1 MSKSNQAETSAKNL
15 LNYGLL
21 GWALGAVAVPIYIQ
35 VPYLYTR
42 IYEVPSAW
50 VGIILL
56 LSRLL
61 DAVLDPAIGLW
72 VDRRNGTDSGQGNRY
87 ALPLLL
93 AVPLLLLG
101 MAGVFFPLG
110 STPTEYAASLMASL
124 IVVHLGYSFASIAYQ
139 AWGAELGHTDKERST
154 YVAVREGVGILGVV
168 FAVSLA
174 LETNAGLIFTVF
186 AAMLVLGMFLLLK
199 FSPQP
204 DKTAR
209 QTANAPNTLA
219 ALGTAFNAAQTS
231 VMTSIRTGLAD
242 IVQPLRRQNFR
253 KLMGVFLC
261 NGLAAALPA
270 TLVPFYMRDRLGL
283 GDSDQWV
290 LAVYFLVGAASTVFW
305 VWLSSKIGLARA
317 WLLGMLLSIPAFVVV
332 VVLGEGDLAGY
343 LLVCVVT
350 GFALGADLSLPA
362 ALVAR
367 LIEENG
373 ERGKTEGTYF
383 GLWNWVNKFNLAL
396 APSFALGTLQWFN
409 YSADMAKTDSYQG
422 MGLLEQLG
430 NDPLLWVY
438 ALLPCA
444 LKLLA
449 IVLLGRSGLAS
460 INSAPPNTATGS
472 TA

>member
-1 MSKSNQAETSAKNL
+1 MNQPSTRTSAKDL

-35 VPYLYTR
+35 VPYLYSR

-56 LSRLL
+56 ISRLL

-72 VDRRNGTDSGQGNRY
+72 VDRRSGQGNRY

-110 STPTEYAASLMASL
+110 DNPTEYAASLMVSL
-124 IVVHLGYSFASIAYQ
+124 IIVHLGYSFASIAYQ

-154 YVAVREGVGILGVV
+154 FVAVREGVGILGVV

-186 AAMLVLGMFLLLK
+186 AIMLVLGMFLLLK

-204 DKTAR
+204 DRSAQQAAH
-209 QTANAPNTLA
+209 QTAPPPASALAQSFNNAQA
-219 ALGTAFNAAQTS
+219 
-231 VMTSIRTGLAD
+231 SIVVAIRKGFAD
-242 IVQPLRRQNFR
+242 IVQPLRRRNFR

-317 WLLGMLLSIPAFVVV
+317 WLLGMVISIPAFIVVI
-332 VVLGEGDLAGY
+332 VLGEGDLAGY
-343 LLVCVVT
+343 LFVCIVT

-383 GLWNWVNKFNLAL
+383 GLWNWINKFNLAL

-409 YSADMAKTDSYQG
+409 YSADMATTDSYQN
-422 MGLLEQLG
+422 MSLMQQLA

-438 ALLPCA
+438 ALVPCA

-460 INSAPPNTATGS
+460 LNQSTNNTAIGS

>member
-1 MSKSNQAETSAKNL
+1 MNQTNTRTSAKDL

-35 VPYLYTR
+35 VPYLYSR

-61 DAVLDPAIGLW
+61 DALLDPAIGLW
-72 VDRRNGTDSGQGNRY
+72 VDRRSGQGNRY

-110 STPTEYAASLMASL
+110 NNPVEYAASLMGSL

-154 YVAVREGVGILGVV
+154 FVAVREGVGILGVV

-186 AAMLVLGMFLLLK
+186 AIMLIVGMFLLLK

-204 DKTAR
+204 DQAAR
-209 QTANAPNTLA
+209 
-219 ALGTAFNAAQTS
+219 NAAQKTAQQPAS
-231 VMTSIRTGLAD
+231 ALAQTFNNTQISAAKAIRKGFSD
-242 IVQPLRRQNFR
+242 IVQPMRRRNFR

-283 GDSDQWV
+283 GDADQWV
-290 LAVYFLVGAASTVFW
+290 LAVYFLMGAASTIFW
-305 VWLSSKIGLARA
+305 VWLASKIGLARA
-317 WLLGMLLSIPAFVVV
+317 WLLGMVISIPAFVVV
-332 VVLGEGDLAGY
+332 IALGQGDLAGY
-343 LLVCVVT
+343 LLVCVLT

-409 YSADMAKTDSYQG
+409 YSADMATTDAYQN
-422 MGLLEQLG
+422 MGLLQQIAS
-430 NDPLLWVY
+430 DPLIWVY
-438 ALLPCA
+438 ALVPCA

-460 INSAPPNTATGS
+460 LNTTTPNTAIGS

>member
-1 MSKSNQAETSAKNL
+1 MNQPSTTRTSAKDL

-35 VPYLYTR
+35 VPYLYSR

-56 LSRLL
+56 ISRLL

-72 VDRRNGTDSGQGNRY
+72 VDRRSGKGNRY

-110 STPTEYAASLMASL
+110 NNPTEYAASLMVSL
-124 IVVHLGYSFASIAYQ
+124 IIVHLGYSFASIAYQ

-154 YVAVREGVGILGVV
+154 FVAVREGIGILGVV

-186 AAMLVLGMFLLLK
+186 AGMLVLGMFLLLK

-204 DKTAR
+204 DRSAQ
-209 QTANAPNTLA
+209 QTTPTPAS
-219 ALGTAFNAAQTS
+219 ALAQTFS
-231 VMTSIRTGLAD
+231 NAHESIAATLRKGFAD
-242 IVQPLRRQNFR
+242 IVQPLRRRNFR

-317 WLLGMLLSIPAFVVV
+317 WLLGMVISIPAFIVVI
-332 VVLGEGDLAGY
+332 VLGEGDLAGY
-343 LLVCVVT
+343 LLVCIVT

-409 YSADMAKTDSYQG
+409 YSADVAKTDAYQN
-422 MGLLEQLG
+422 MGLMQQLA

-438 ALLPCA
+438 ALVPCA

-460 INSAPPNTATGS
+460 LNRTTSSNAIGS
-472 TA
+472 TT

>member
-72 VDRRNGTDSGQGNRY
+72 VDRRSAKGNSGNSGNRY

-93 AVPLLLLG
+93 SVPLLLLG

-110 STPTEYAASLMASL
+110 DTPTEYAASLMASL

-186 AAMLVLGMFLLLK
+186 AVMLVLGMYLLLK

-204 DKTAR
+204 DTAAR
-209 QTANAPNTLA
+209 QTANA
-219 ALGTAFNAAQTS
+219 LGNSFSKAQSSVTA
-231 VMTSIRTGLAD
+231 SIRKGLAD
-242 IVQPLRRQNFR
+242 IVQPLRRENFR

-422 MGLLEQLG
+422 MGLLEQLA

-460 INSAPPNTATGS
+460 LNSTQPNKATGS
-472 TA
+472 TS

>member
-1 MSKSNQAETSAKNL
+1 MNPMPRTSAKDL

-35 VPYLYTR
+35 VPYLYSR

-72 VDRRNGTDSGQGNRY
+72 VDRRSGQGNRY

-110 STPTEYAASLMASL
+110 SNPTEYAASLMVSL

-186 AAMLVLGMFLLLK
+186 AVMLVIGMFLLLK

-204 DKTAR
+204 DRSA
-209 QTANAPNTLA
+209 QQPVS
-219 ALGTAFNAAQTS
+219 ALAQTFNH
-231 VMTSIRTGLAD
+231 VQAGALVAIRKGFAD

-317 WLLGMLLSIPAFVVV
+317 WLLGMILSIPAFIIVI
-332 VVLGEGDLAGY
+332 VLGEGDLAGY
-343 LLVCVVT
+343 LLVCIVT

-383 GLWNWVNKFNLAL
+383 GLWNWINKFNLAL
-396 APSFALGTLQWFN
+396 APSFALGTLQWFS
-409 YSADMAKTDSYQG
+409 YSADMATTETYQN
-422 MGLLEQLG
+422 MGLLQQLA

-438 ALLPCA
+438 ALVPCA

-460 INSAPPNTATGS
+460 LNQTTSNTAIGS

>member
-1 MSKSNQAETSAKNL
+1 MNQLPRTSAKDL

-35 VPYLYTR
+35 VPYLYSR

-72 VDRRNGTDSGQGNRY
+72 VDRRSGQGNRY

-101 MAGVFFPLG
+101 MAGVFFPVG
-110 STPTEYAASLMASL
+110 GTPTEYAASLMVSL

-186 AAMLVLGMFLLLK
+186 AVMLVLGMFLLLK
-199 FSPQP
+199 FSPKP
-204 DKTAR
+204 DRTA
-209 QTANAPNTLA
+209 QQAASPFAETFNNAQASAATA
-219 ALGTAFNAAQTS
+219 
-231 VMTSIRTGLAD
+231 IRKGFAD

-305 VWLSSKIGLARA
+305 VWLASKIGLARS
-317 WLLGMLLSIPAFVVV
+317 WLLGMVLSIPAFIIV

-343 LLVCVVT
+343 LFVCVVT

-383 GLWNWVNKFNLAL
+383 GLWNWINKFNLAL
-396 APSFALGTLQWFN
+396 APSFALGTLQWFS
-409 YSADMAKTDSYQG
+409 YSADMAKTEPYQN
-422 MGLLEQLG
+422 MGLLQQLA

-438 ALLPCA
+438 ALVPCA

-460 INSAPPNTATGS
+460 LNRTTSNTAIGS

>member
-1 MSKSNQAETSAKNL
+1 MNQPNSRTSAKDL

-35 VPYLYTR
+35 VPYLYSR

-56 LSRLL
+56 ISRLL

-72 VDRRNGTDSGQGNRY
+72 VDRRSANGKPGSRY

-101 MAGVFFPLG
+101 MAGVFFPIG
-110 STPTEYAASLMASL
+110 SNPTEYAVSLMASL

-154 YVAVREGVGILGVV
+154 FVAVREGVGILGVV

-186 AAMLVLGMFLLLK
+186 AFMLVLGTFLLLK
-199 FSPQP
+199 YSPQP
-204 DKTAR
+204 DRAAR
-209 QTANAPNTLA
+209 QPLGALAQTIENVQAGTAA
-219 ALGTAFNAAQTS
+219 ALKRAF
-231 VMTSIRTGLAD
+231 AD
-242 IVQPLRRQNFR
+242 IVQPLRRRNFR

-305 VWLSSKIGLARA
+305 VWLASKIGLARA
-317 WLLGMLLSIPAFVVV
+317 WLLGMVISIPAFIVV

-343 LLVCVVT
+343 LLVCVLT

-383 GLWNWVNKFNLAL
+383 GLWNWINKFNLAL
-396 APSFALGTLQWFN
+396 APSFALGTLQWFS
-409 YSADMAKTDSYQG
+409 YSPDMATTNEYQS
-422 MGLLEQLG
+422 MGLLQQLA

-438 ALLPCA
+438 ALVPCA

-460 INSAPPNTATGS
+460 LNQATNNNTIGS

>member
-1 MSKSNQAETSAKNL
+1 MNQPSSRTSAKDL

-35 VPYLYTR
+35 VPYLYSR

-56 LSRLL
+56 ISRLL

-72 VDRRNGTDSGQGNRY
+72 VDRRSANGKPGSRY

-101 MAGVFFPLG
+101 MAGVFFPIG
-110 STPTEYAASLMASL
+110 SNPTEYAASLMVSL

-154 YVAVREGVGILGVV
+154 FVAVREGVGILGVV

-186 AAMLVLGMFLLLK
+186 AFMLVLGTFLLLK
-199 FSPQP
+199 YSPQP
-204 DKTAR
+204 DRAAR
-209 QTANAPNTLA
+209 QPLGALAQTIENVQAGTAA
-219 ALGTAFNAAQTS
+219 ALKRAF
-231 VMTSIRTGLAD
+231 AD
-242 IVQPLRRQNFR
+242 IVQPLRRRNFR

-305 VWLSSKIGLARA
+305 VWLASKIGLARA
-317 WLLGMLLSIPAFVVV
+317 WLLGMVISIPAFIVV

-343 LLVCVVT
+343 LLVCVLT

-383 GLWNWVNKFNLAL
+383 GLWNWINKFNLAL
-396 APSFALGTLQWFN
+396 APSFALGTLQWFS
-409 YSADMAKTDSYQG
+409 YSPDMATTNEYQS
-422 MGLLEQLG
+422 MGLLQQLA

-438 ALLPCA
+438 ALVPCA

-460 INSAPPNTATGS
+460 LNQATNNNTIGS
-472 TA
+472 TT

>member
-1 MSKSNQAETSAKNL
+1 MNQLPRTSAKDL

-35 VPYLYTR
+35 VPYLYSR

-50 VGIILL
+50 VGVILL

-72 VDRRNGTDSGQGNRY
+72 VDRRSGQGNRY

-101 MAGVFFPLG
+101 MAGVFFPVG
-110 STPTEYAASLMASL
+110 SNPTEYAASLMVSL

-186 AAMLVLGMFLLLK
+186 AVMLVLGMFLLLK

-204 DKTAR
+204 DRTA
-209 QTANAPNTLA
+209 QQGFQHTANPL
-219 ALGTAFNAAQTS
+219 AQTFNNAQAS
-231 VMTSIRTGLAD
+231 VAAAIRKGFAD

-305 VWLSSKIGLARA
+305 VWLASKIGLARS
-317 WLLGMLLSIPAFVVV
+317 WLLGMVLSIPAFIVVIA
-332 VVLGEGDLAGY
+332 LGEGDLAGY
-343 LLVCVVT
+343 LFVCIVT

-383 GLWNWVNKFNLAL
+383 GLWNWINKFNLAL
-396 APSFALGTLQWFN
+396 APSFALGTLQWFS
-409 YSADMAKTDSYQG
+409 YSADMAKTESYQN
-422 MGLLEQLG
+422 MGLLQQLA

-438 ALLPCA
+438 ALVPCA

-460 INSAPPNTATGS
+460 LNRTTSNTAIGS

>member
-1 MSKSNQAETSAKNL
+1 MNQQPRTSAKDL

-35 VPYLYTR
+35 VPYLYSR

-72 VDRRNGTDSGQGNRY
+72 VDRRGGKGNRY

-110 STPTEYAASLMASL
+110 SNPTEYAASLMVSL

-186 AAMLVLGMFLLLK
+186 AVMLVLGMFLLLK

-204 DKTAR
+204 DKGA
-209 QTANAPNTLA
+209 QQPLSP
-219 ALGTAFNAAQTS
+219 LAQTFDHAQAS
-231 VMTSIRTGLAD
+231 VTAAIRKGFAD

-305 VWLSSKIGLARA
+305 VWLASKIGLARS
-317 WLLGMLLSIPAFVVV
+317 WLLGMVLSIPAFIVV

-343 LLVCVVT
+343 LFVCIVT

-396 APSFALGTLQWFN
+396 APSFALGTLQWFS
-409 YSADMAKTDSYQG
+409 YSADMATTESYQN
-422 MGLLEQLG
+422 MGLLQQLA

-438 ALLPCA
+438 ALVPCA

-460 INSAPPNTATGS
+460 LNRTTNNTAIGS

>member
-1 MSKSNQAETSAKNL
+1 MNQPSTRTSAKDL

-35 VPYLYTR
+35 VPYLYSR

-50 VGIILL
+50 IGIILL

-72 VDRRNGTDSGQGNRY
+72 VDRRSAKGNPGNPGNRY

-110 STPTEYAASLMASL
+110 NNPTEFAASLMVSL
-124 IVVHLGYSFASIAYQ
+124 IIVHLGYSFASIAYQ

-154 YVAVREGVGILGVV
+154 FVAVREGVGILGVV

-186 AAMLVLGMFLLLK
+186 AVMLVLGMFLLLK

-204 DKTAR
+204 DRSAQ
-209 QTANAPNTLA
+209 QTTSTPAS
-219 ALGTAFNAAQTS
+219 ALAQTFS
-231 VMTSIRTGLAD
+231 NAHTSTAAAIRKGFAD
-242 IVQPLRRQNFR
+242 IVQPLRRRNFR

-305 VWLSSKIGLARA
+305 VWLSSRIGLARA
-317 WLLGMLLSIPAFVVV
+317 WLLGMVISIPAFIVVIA
-332 VVLGEGDLAGY
+332 LGEGDLAGY
-343 LLVCVVT
+343 LFVCIVT

-373 ERGKTEGTYF
+373 ERGRTEGTYF

-409 YSADMAKTDSYQG
+409 YSADMAKTDTYQN
-422 MGLLEQLG
+422 MGLMQQLA

-438 ALLPCA
+438 ALVPCA

-460 INSAPPNTATGS
+460 LNRTTTSNTIGS
-472 TA
+472 TT

>member
-1 MSKSNQAETSAKNL
+1 MNMPNQRTSAKDL

-35 VPYLYTR
+35 VPYLYSR

-56 LSRLL
+56 ISRLL

-72 VDRRNGTDSGQGNRY
+72 VDRRSGQGNRY

-110 STPTEYAASLMASL
+110 NTPTEYAASLMVSL

-186 AAMLVLGMFLLLK
+186 ACMLVLGMFLLLK

-204 DKTAR
+204 DRTA
-209 QTANAPNTLA
+209 QQSSNPLA
-219 ALGTAFNAAQTS
+219 QAFNNAQTT
-231 VMTSIRTGLAD
+231 VAASIRKGFAD

-290 LAVYFLVGAASTVFW
+290 LAVYFLVGAVSTVFW
-305 VWLSSKIGLARA
+305 VWLASKIGLARA
-317 WLLGMLLSIPAFVVV
+317 WLLGMVLSIPAFIVVV
-332 VVLGEGDLAGY
+332 ILGEGDLAGY
-343 LLVCVVT
+343 LFVCIVT

-396 APSFALGTLQWFN
+396 APSFALGTLQWFS
-409 YSADMAKTDSYQG
+409 YSADSAKTDAFQN
-422 MGLLEQLG
+422 MGLLQQIAS
-430 NDPLLWVY
+430 DPLIWVY
-438 ALLPCA
+438 ALVPCA
-444 LKLLA
+444 LKILA
-449 IVLLGRSGLAS
+449 ILLLGRSGLAS
-460 INSAPPNTATGS
+460 LNQRPSNTAIGS
-472 TA
+472 TT

>member
-1 MSKSNQAETSAKNL
+1 MNTPIPRTSAKDL

-35 VPYLYTR
+35 VPYLYSR

-56 LSRLL
+56 ISRLL

-72 VDRRNGTDSGQGNRY
+72 VDRRSGRGNRY

-110 STPTEYAASLMASL
+110 NTPTEYAASLMVSL

-154 YVAVREGVGILGVV
+154 FVAVREGVGILGVV

-186 AAMLVLGMFLLLK
+186 AFMLVLGMFLLLK
-199 FSPQP
+199 YSPQP
-204 DKTAR
+204 DR
-209 QTANAPNTLA
+209 NAQH
-219 ALGTAFNAAQTS
+219 AAQQAHSALAQAFSNAQTGAAAA
-231 VMTSIRTGLAD
+231 IRKGFAD

-317 WLLGMLLSIPAFVVV
+317 WLIGMVLSIPAFIVVA
-332 VVLGEGDLAGY
+332 VLGEGDLAGY
-343 LLVCVVT
+343 LFVCIVT

-396 APSFALGTLQWFN
+396 APSFALGTLQWFS
-409 YSADMAKTDSYQG
+409 YSADTAKTDAFQN
-422 MGLLEQLG
+422 MGLLQQIAS
-430 NDPLLWVY
+430 DPLIWVY
-438 ALLPCA
+438 ALVPCA
-444 LKLLA
+444 LKILA
-449 IVLLGRSGLAS
+449 ILLLGRSGLAS
-460 INSAPPNTATGS
+460 LNQRTGNTAIGS
-472 TA
+472 TT

>member
-1 MSKSNQAETSAKNL
+1 MNQLPRTSAKDL

-35 VPYLYTR
+35 VPYLYSR

-72 VDRRNGTDSGQGNRY
+72 VDRRSGQGSRY

-101 MAGVFFPLG
+101 MAGVFFPVG
-110 STPTEYAASLMASL
+110 NTPTEYAASLMVSL
-124 IVVHLGYSFASIAYQ
+124 IVVHLGYSLASIAYQ

-174 LETNAGLIFTVF
+174 LETHAGLIFTVF
-186 AAMLVLGMFLLLK
+186 AIMLILGMFLLLK
-199 FSPQP
+199 FSPKP
-204 DKTAR
+204 DRTA
-209 QTANAPNTLA
+209 QQAASPFAETFNNAQASAAA
-219 ALGTAFNAAQTS
+219 ALRKGFT
-231 VMTSIRTGLAD
+231 D

-305 VWLSSKIGLARA
+305 VWLASKIGLARS
-317 WLLGMLLSIPAFVVV
+317 WLLGMVLSIPAFIIV

-343 LLVCVVT
+343 LLVCIVT

-383 GLWNWVNKFNLAL
+383 GLWNWINKFNLAL
-396 APSFALGTLQWFN
+396 APSFALGTLQWFS
-409 YSADMAKTDSYQG
+409 YSADMAKAESYQS
-422 MGLLEQLG
+422 MGLLQQLA

-438 ALLPCA
+438 ALVPCA

-460 INSAPPNTATGS
+460 LNRTPNNTAIGS

>member
-1 MSKSNQAETSAKNL
+1 MNQQPRTSAKDL

-35 VPYLYTR
+35 VPYLYSR

-72 VDRRNGTDSGQGNRY
+72 VDRRGGKGNRY

-110 STPTEYAASLMASL
+110 SNPTEYAASLMVSL

-186 AAMLVLGMFLLLK
+186 AVMLVLGMFLLLK

-204 DKTAR
+204 DKGA
-209 QTANAPNTLA
+209 QQPLSP
-219 ALGTAFNAAQTS
+219 LAQTFDHAQAS
-231 VMTSIRTGLAD
+231 VTAAIRKGFAD

-305 VWLSSKIGLARA
+305 VWLASKIGLARS
-317 WLLGMLLSIPAFVVV
+317 WLLGMVLSIPAFIVV

-343 LLVCVVT
+343 LFVCIVT

-396 APSFALGTLQWFN
+396 APSFALGTLQWFS
-409 YSADMAKTDSYQG
+409 YSADMATTESYQN
-422 MGLLEQLG
+422 MGLLQQLT

-438 ALLPCA
+438 ALVPCA

-460 INSAPPNTATGS
+460 LNRTTNNTAIGS

>member
-1 MSKSNQAETSAKNL
+1 MNQQPRTSAKAL

-35 VPYLYTR
+35 VPYLYSR

-72 VDRRNGTDSGQGNRY
+72 VDRRGGKGNRY

-110 STPTEYAASLMASL
+110 SNPTEYAVSLMVSL
-124 IVVHLGYSFASIAYQ
+124 IVVHLGYSFASIAYR

-154 YVAVREGVGILGVV
+154 FVAVREGVGILGVV

-186 AAMLVLGMFLLLK
+186 AVMLVLGMFLLLK

-204 DKTAR
+204 DK
-209 QTANAPNTLA
+209 NAQQPLSP
-219 ALGTAFNAAQTS
+219 LAQTFDHAQAS
-231 VMTSIRTGLAD
+231 AITAIRQGFAD
-242 IVQPLRRQNFR
+242 IVQPLRRRNFR

-305 VWLSSKIGLARA
+305 VWLASKIGLARS
-317 WLLGMLLSIPAFVVV
+317 WLLGMVLSIPAFIVVV
-332 VVLGEGDLAGY
+332 LLGEGDLAGY
-343 LLVCVVT
+343 LLVCIVT

-396 APSFALGTLQWFN
+396 APSFALGTLQWFS
-409 YSADMAKTDSYQG
+409 YAPDMAKTESYQS
-422 MGLLEQLG
+422 MGLVQQLA

-460 INSAPPNTATGS
+460 LNRTTNNTAIGS

>member
-1 MSKSNQAETSAKNL
+1 MTQQPRTSARNL

-35 VPYLYTR
+35 VPYLYSR

-50 VGIILL
+50 VGLILL

-72 VDRRNGTDSGQGNRY
+72 VDRRSSQGNSANPGNRY

-101 MAGVFFPLG
+101 MAGVFFPVG
-110 STPTEYAASLMASL
+110 DTPTEYAASLMVSL

-186 AAMLVLGMFLLLK
+186 AVMLVLGMFLLLK
-199 FSPQP
+199 FSPKP
-204 DKTAR
+204 DRTA
-209 QTANAPNTLA
+209 QQA
-219 ALGTAFNAAQTS
+219 ASPFGETFNKVQAGAAS
-231 VMTSIRTGLAD
+231 VIRRGFAD
-242 IVQPLRRQNFR
+242 IVQPLRRRNFR
-253 KLMGVFLC
+253 KLMAVFLC

-305 VWLSSKIGLARA
+305 VWLASKIGLARS
-317 WLLGMLLSIPAFVVV
+317 WLWGMVLSIPAFIIVI
-332 VVLGEGDLAGY
+332 VLGEGDLAGY
-343 LLVCVVT
+343 LFVCIVT

-396 APSFALGTLQWFN
+396 APSFALGTLQWFS
-409 YSADMAKTDSYQG
+409 YSADMAKTESYQS
-422 MGLLEQLG
+422 MGLLQQLA

-438 ALLPCA
+438 ALVPCG

-460 INSAPPNTATGS
+460 LNRNTSNTAIGS